1 MLLWM
6 LLLLVLL
13 LLSTVMSRM
22 AQFISRRGP
31 PPTGTFAGQNTG
43 HLGGGGDW
51 SGGMSAGKGCG
62 ASSGGSSGDM
72 TGGIPSAS
80 YVHIHRWG
88 CDSTLSSGSNRIPRG
103 KR

>member
-1 MLLWM
+1 MLLCM

-31 PPTGTFAGQNTG
+31 PPTGTFAGKNTG
-43 HLGGGGDW
+43 HLGGGG
-51 SGGMSAGKGCG
+51 
-62 ASSGGSSGDM
+62 ASSGGWSGDM
-72 TGGIPSAS
+72 TGGIPGAR